1 MPPYF
6 LSFRTALAVR
16 ACPAFAEALS
26 RAKGK
31 SKGICFPEFSA
42 ACSSRAAKARL
53 AYSPER
59 APRSRGPS
67 DSNFRA
73 MSHLPHFS
81 SAGAEYFSPA
91 RERWLEISHD
101 RVLQGRHNHVLCLR
115 FRVFF
120 AKAGRQ
126 SSPQCRDG
134 SPTRPGRADRPTNA
148 RLLLGRAPASAVP
161 LKCFLFTPRASARS
175 RGPCHPR
182 RPAKAWVA
190 RRITPAKKQFL

>member
-42 ACSSRAAKARL
+42 AYSSRAAKARL

-67 DSNFRA
+67 DPSFRA
-73 MSHLPHFS
+73 MRHFPHFS
-81 SAGAEYFSPA
+81 SAGADYFSPA
-91 RERWLEISHD
+91 RERRVVISHD
-101 RVLQGRHNHVLCLR
+101 GVLDGRDEPVPALR
-115 FRVFF
+115 
-120 AKAGRQ
+120 
-126 SSPQCRDG
+126 
-134 SPTRPGRADRPTNA
+134 
-148 RLLLGRAPASAVP
+148 
-161 LKCFLFTPRASARS
+161 
-175 RGPCHPR
+175 
-182 RPAKAWVA
+182 
-190 RRITPAKKQFL
+190 

>member
-42 ACSSRAAKARL
+42 AYSSRAAKARL

-67 DSNFRA
+67 DSSFRA
-73 MSHLPHFS
+73 MSHFPHFS
-81 SAGAEYFSPA
+81 SAGAEYVSPA

-126 SSPQCRDG
+126 SSPRPSLPKRRDLCHL
-134 SPTRPGRADRPTNA
+134 PRFA
-148 RLLLGRAPASAVP
+148 
-161 LKCFLFTPRASARS
+161 LKWHRFSRS
-175 RGPCHPR
+175 
-182 RPAKAWVA
+182 AKALLVYPPSVA
-190 RRITPAKKQFL
+190 LARNFRLTRLGIVHA

>member
-31 SKGICFPEFSA
+31 SKGICFPRVSA
-42 ACSSRAAKARL
+42 ARYSRAAEARL

-67 DSNFRA
+67 DSSFRA
-73 MSHLPHFS
+73 MSHFPHFS

-91 RERWLEISHD
+91 RERWVEISHD

-126 SSPQCRDG
+126 SSPQCGDG
-134 SPTRPGRADRPTNA
+134 SLTRPGRAKLGSFWGGH
-148 RLLLGRAPASAVP
+148 RLQ
-161 LKCFLFTPRASARS
+161 
-175 RGPCHPR
+175 PCR
-182 RPAKAWVA
+182 
-190 RRITPAKKQFL
+190 

>member
-42 ACSSRAAKARL
+42 AYSSRAAKARL

-67 DSNFRA
+67 ALSFRA
-73 MSHLPHFS
+73 MARFPLFR
-81 SAGAEYFSPA
+81 AARAEYFSGR
-91 RERWLEISHD
+91 RE
-101 RVLQGRHNHVLCLR
+101 G
-115 FRVFF
+115 
-120 AKAGRQ
+120 
-126 SSPQCRDG
+126 
-134 SPTRPGRADRPTNA
+134 
-148 RLLLGRAPASAVP
+148 
-161 LKCFLFTPRASARS
+161 
-175 RGPCHPR
+175 
-182 RPAKAWVA
+182 WVEGGGDW
-190 RRITPAKKQFL
+190 

>member
-31 SKGICFPEFSA
+31 SKGICIPEFSA

-67 DSNFRA
+67 DSSFRA

-101 RVLQGRHNHVLCLR
+101 RVLQGRHHHVLCLR

-126 SSPQCRDG
+126 SSPQCGDG
-134 SPTRPGRADRPTNA
+134 SLTRPGPSKA
-148 RLLLGRAPASAVP
+148 RQFLGEVPASPVP
-161 LKCFLFTPRASARS
+161 PKHGLFTPRASARS
-175 RGPCHPR
+175 RGIS
-182 RPAKAWVA
+182 AQLAWASVHA
-190 RRITPAKKQFL
+190 